1 MREAAA
7 GSLGAGVFG
16 VAAFAGEGDGGG
28 AFDFV
33 AEEEALGEVGDEE
46 VPAVAGGEGG
56 VADFVA
62 VEAGPAS
69 GGGGVVP
76 LEVEVG
82 VEVEHGADGAG
93 KEELVGAFAAGVFEA
108 RADED
113 PAAVHGAAGAVVDDD
128 GLSAGAEGGVVG
140 DAQVHRL
147 PERAPVGLWAGT
159 LVGGGVEGEA

>member
-1 MREAAA
+1 M
-7 GSLGAGVFG
+7 FG
-16 VAAFAGEGDGGG
+16 VAAFAGEGDGGW

-56 VADFVA
+56 VADLVA
-62 VEAGPAS
+62 VEAGPS
-69 GGGGVVP
+69 GGGGGVVP

-82 VEVEHGADGAG
+82 GEVEHGADGAR
-93 KEELVGAFAAGVFEA
+93 EEEFVGAFAAGVFET

-128 GLSAGAEGGVVG
+128 GLARCVEGGGVG
-140 DAQVHRL
+140 DAQVHGL
-147 PERAPVGLWAGT
+147 PEGAPVGLRAGA
-159 LVGGGVEGEA
+159 LIGGGVEGER